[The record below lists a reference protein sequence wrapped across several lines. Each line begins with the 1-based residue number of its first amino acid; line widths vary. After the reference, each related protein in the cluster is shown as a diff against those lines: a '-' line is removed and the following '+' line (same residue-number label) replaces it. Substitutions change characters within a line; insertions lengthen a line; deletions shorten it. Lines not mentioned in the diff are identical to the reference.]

1 MNSNNVK
8 VSVII
13 PTFNRYKYLL
23 NAFQSVENQ
32 DYGKLEVIIIN
43 DGSTDESYSSSV
55 LKKLNFVNWID
66 LDVDRK
72 KKL

>member
-55 LKKLNFVNWID
+55 LKKLNFVN
-66 LDVDRK
+66 
-72 KKL
+72 

>member
-23 NAFQSVENQ
+23 NAFESIENQ
-32 DYGKLEVIIIN
+32 DYEK
-43 DGSTDESYSSSV
+43 
-55 LKKLNFVNWID
+55 
-66 LDVDRK
+66 R
-72 KKL
+72 